1 MSLLPIPKKW
11 NAEADIIVVG
21 AGNAGLPA
29 AITATDKGVKVII
42 LEAWGSPCSSLAYIA
57 GGTPFVGTDL
67 QKAAGIKDSP
77 KKVLEE
83 AVEISGGSP
92 ELYGVLMER
101 QLDTYQ
107 WLKAMGAKPIRLF
120 HAPGH
125 SEIRLHRFQGHGAGI
140 LKALIKAAE
149 ARNIETYFKHRAER
163 LIVDPATGR
172 VIGIKAKHDNKDVYF
187 RAKKA
192 VILANGGFIRN
203 TAMIA
208 EYGPSYLECVPVAPV
223 THMGDG
229 LKMVLDI
236 GGATA
241 GIGIAVCPSIS
252 VCTETN
258 RTTVI
263 TDHGAIA
270 VNKDGKRWWD
280 EMCAESGTYSPRFEE
295 ILRQDPHGG
304 LHFNIYDSLIR
315 QETSPEAYQHVKE
328 FKADTLEELAK
339 VAGIEPR
346 GLVETVKAYNNSID
360 KHGYDIQFG
369 RKFWGG
375 LHGKEPPPKVEK
387 PPFYAIRSKVS
398 LSSLKG
404 GVKINT
410 KAQVIDNFDKPIPG
424 LYAAGEVAG
433 GFCGKPDAYYAGVM
447 TLQGFVFGRVA
458 GENAA
463 AEAEK

>member
-1 MSLLPIPKKW
+1 MSLLPVPKKW
-11 NAEADIIVVG
+11 NAEADVIVVG

-29 AITATDKGVKVII
+29 AIAATDKGAKVLI
-42 LEAWGSPCSSLAYIA
+42 LEAWGSPCSSLALIA

-67 QKAAGIKDSP
+67 QKEAGIKDSP
-77 KKVLEE
+77 EKVLKE

-92 ELYGVLMER
+92 ELYGVLMAR
-101 QLDTYQ
+101 QLDTYE
-107 WLKAMGAKPIRLF
+107 WLKTMGAKPIRLF
-120 HAPGH
+120 NAPGH

-140 LKALIKAAE
+140 LKALIKAVQT
-149 ARNIETYFKHRAER
+149 RGIETYFKHRADR
-163 LIVDPATGR
+163 LIVDPVTGR
-172 VIGIKAKHDNKDVYF
+172 VIGVRAKNEDKDVYF
-187 RAKKA
+187 KANKA

-203 TAMIA
+203 KEMIT
-208 EYGPSYLECVPVAPV
+208 EYGPTFLECVPVSPV

-229 LKMVLDI
+229 LRMVLDI
-236 GGATA
+236 GGATS
-241 GIGIAVCPSIS
+241 GIGVAVCPSIS
-252 VCTETN
+252 VCTTTN

-270 VNKDGKRWWD
+270 VNQAGQRWWD
-280 EMCAESGTYSPRFEE
+280 EMCTESGTYSPRFRE

-304 LHFNIYDSLIR
+304 LHFNIYDSYIR

-328 FKADTLEELAK
+328 FKADTLEELAEA
-339 VAGIEPR
+339 AGIDPA
-346 GLVETVKAYNNSID
+346 GLVKTIEEYNSDIKKYAYD
-360 KHGYDIQFG
+360 TKFG
-369 RKFWGG
+369 RKAWGG

-387 PPFYAIRSKVS
+387 PPFYAIKCKVS
-398 LSSLKG
+398 ISSLKG

-410 KAQVIDNFDKPIPG
+410 RAQVVDNFDKPIPG

-463 AEAEK
+463 IEG